1 MIEVE
6 PSTIELDEGKA
17 RAIVAALNA
26 VQSMEKALRRDI
38 DHIFYT
44 TARAYRATGMT
55 TPQSYQAA
63 LNTLNTALEP
73 YRTAYQ
79 T

>member
-1 MIEVE
+1 
-6 PSTIELDEGKA
+6 
-17 RAIVAALNA
+17 
-26 VQSMEKALRRDI
+26 MEKALRRDI